1 MASKTVTRS
10 ICFPVKHLGI
20 LKNSVKCPRAFQ
32 IELEFASVVFW
43 REKKTGVPGEKPLGA
58 RERTN
63 GKTQPTYGVLAGN
76 QTQAKL
82 V

>member
-1 MASKTVTRS
+1 MSPGVPDR
-10 ICFPVKHLGI
+10 IGI
-20 LKNSVKCPRAFQ
+20 LQVLFFGER
-32 IELEFASVVFW
+32 
-43 REKKTGVPGEKPLGA
+43 KKTGVPGEKPLGA

-63 GKTQPTYGVLAGN
+63 GKTQPTYGALAGN